1 MCFRVNITI
10 RTSDDNAIFN
20 EDIQFFFGN
29 GFNCLSLLSIK
40 FATKGVHFFCTCEML
55 NEISLNGGQVD
66 ELHVYHKIMSLIC
79 YFYTN
84 LLYFCTKK
92 EPVTITDSNCIFF
105 IKLRCMPTIINFFR
119 SKETFYTIWITN
131 TDLNMRLF
139 SKSRGLIDRIAF

>member
-1 MCFRVNITI
+1 MPFLMR
-10 RTSDDNAIFN
+10 IFN
-20 EDIQFFFGN
+20 S
-29 GFNCLSLLSIK
+29 SLETGLIA
-40 FATKGVHFFCTCEML
+40 FHFFLL
-55 NEISLNGGQVD
+55 NLPQRACISFVRVKCSMKYHLMGQVD